1 MLHPKRL
8 FLEIVFLAITLISSA
23 QDEWLIIGR
32 TTGQLSFDGKDTIRC
47 FGFSNSLS
55 GQITLPGVIIEANE
69 GDSIEID
76 FWNISQG
83 DPHSLSITGIELLQK
98 NTKGIYE
105 AKKEEVHHMDHG
117 FYKFHA
123 KEAGTHIYYSSKN
136 TSFSLQAGMFGLVII
151 QPKTPKK
158 INCREVIWCS
168 NEIDSTW
175 HSNYLL
181 DYENEFRSAKPQY
194 PKYKPQYYLIN
205 GQEINQNQGLEL
217 DPSIDTNQVML
228 RLANTGTF
236 SNLITFPKNVTISHL
251 SGNSQAITKDKNGT
265 HVHLEPLETVDIL
278 VQTNTFSKNTTVLY
292 RYADSNTGKTKYK
305 VKLPLFSQSLNQ

>member
-8 FLEIVFLAITLISSA
+8 LLEILFLVITLTSTA
-23 QDEWLIIGR
+23 QSEWLIIGR
-32 TTGQLSFDGKDTIRC
+32 TTGELSFNGKDTIRC

-55 GQITLPGVIIEANE
+55 GQITLPGAMIEAAE
-69 GDSIEID
+69 GDSVLID

-83 DPHSLSITGIELLQK
+83 APHALSIMNLEILQK
-98 NTKGIYE
+98 NNKGHYE
-105 AKKEEVHHMDHG
+105 IEKKEIHHMDHG

-123 KEAGTHIYYSSKN
+123 KEAGTHIYYSSRN

-158 INCREVIWCS
+158 INCPEVVWCS

-217 DPSIDTNQVML
+217 DPSIDTNQVIL

-236 SNLITFPKNVTISHL
+236 SNLITFPRNVTISHL
-251 SGNSQAITKDKNGT
+251 SGDPQVITKDKNGT
-265 HVHLEPLETVDIL
+265 HVHLETLETVDVL
-278 VQTNTFSKNTTVLY
+278 VQTDAFSENTTVLY
-292 RYADSNTGKTKYK
+292 RYVDSNTGKTKHK
-305 VKLPLFSQSLNQ
+305 VKLPLFTQSLNQ